1 MVRLKAVYFITDEGF
16 NIYTQSFGS
25 TEQDQDMVSSLIQAL
40 RTFSKEV
47 IAEADL
53 QTLGFGGGGDGD
65 AEGARMLLEQGGKV
79 SAVVL
84 VVLDKD
90 NAEREEYTLRKQMM
104 SIIRR
109 VEETFADA
117 LSEAIFQKSKF
128 LGLETLVNSYFF
140 RDKMSRIYQN
150 EFSSLNDYIKF
161 PQSLLFE
168 LTPKGIKTYPFYRD
182 FQQASVILKQ
192 TKIEE
197 IDDLIDFLESKSS
210 MISFQDCIERFGQD
224 KLGEIFSYLKLMT
237 KKGVFD
243 AYNFERLTSIES

>member
-25 TEQDQDMVSSLIQAL
+25 SEQDQDMVSSLIQAL

-53 QTLGFGGGGDGD
+53 QSLGFGGGSDT
-65 AEGARMLLEQGGKV
+65 EGARMLLEQGEKV
-79 SAVVL
+79 SAVAL

-90 NAEREEYTLRKQMM
+90 NADREEYTLRRQM
-104 SIIRR
+104 INVIRR

-128 LGLETLVNSYFF
+128 LGLETLVNSFFF

-150 EFSSLNDYIKF
+150 KFASLNAYIKF

-168 LTPKGIKTYPFYRD
+168 LTPKGIKIYPFYRD
-182 FQQASVILKQ
+182 YQQVKNVLKQ
-192 TKIEE
+192 VQIEE

-210 MISFQDCIERFGQD
+210 MISFQDCIERFGEGRI
-224 KLGEIFSYLKLMT
+224 GEIFEYLKLMT

-243 AYNFERLTSIES
+243 AYNFERLSMSVES

>member
-25 TEQDQDMVSSLIQAL
+25 SEQDQDMVSSLIQAL

-53 QTLGFGGGGDGD
+53 QTLGFGGGGDT
-65 AEGARMLLEQGGKV
+65 EGARMLLEQGEKV
-79 SAVVL
+79 SAVAL

-90 NAEREEYTLRKQMM
+90 NADREEYTLRKQMM
-104 SIIRR
+104 NIIKI
-109 VEETFADA
+109 VEDTFTDA
-117 LSEAIFQKSKF
+117 LSEPIFQKSKF
-128 LGLETLVNSYFF
+128 SGLETLVNSYFF

-150 EFSSLNDYIKF
+150 EFASLNEYSNF

-168 LTPKGIKTYPFYRD
+168 LTQKGQTIFPFYRD
-182 FQQASVILKQ
+182 FKQALDVLKV
-192 TKIEE
+192 TTIDE
-197 IDDLIDFLESKSS
+197 IDDLIDFLTNKSS
-210 MISFQDCIERFGQD
+210 MISFQDCLDRFGEGRI
-224 KLGEIFSYLKLMT
+224 GEIFEYLKLLT

-243 AYNFERLTSIES
+243 AYNFERLTSVES